1 MGVLYGMVNEGD
13 PDDFAFDVLS
23 GVSAGAINSGGLA
36 GWPIGKEVEMAQWMS
51 DMWKN
56 LKTSDIW
63 QEWETGYI
71 VGAWTMGGAVDNS
84 PMLNFLNHTIDQFK
98 EGY

>member
-1 MGVLYGMVNEGD
+1 
-13 PDDFAFDVLS
+13 
-23 GVSAGAINSGGLA
+23 
-36 GWPIGKEVEMAQWMS
+36 
-51 DMWKN
+51 MWKN

-63 QEWETGYI
+63 QEWDTGYI

-98 EGY
+98 EGYQRRVTISTVNVSNG